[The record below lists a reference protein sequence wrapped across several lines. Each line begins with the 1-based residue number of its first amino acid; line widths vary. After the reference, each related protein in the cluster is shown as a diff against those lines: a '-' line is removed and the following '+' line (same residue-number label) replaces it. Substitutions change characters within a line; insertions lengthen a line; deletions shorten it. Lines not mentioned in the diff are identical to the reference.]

1 MWDERF
7 STKEY
12 AYGTKPND
20 FLKENF
26 KALPKGKLLSL
37 GEGEGRNAVF
47 LARMGYQVTAVDY
60 SSVGLNKGRR
70 LAQKHGVD
78 IEFIHADITEFDLGE
93 NRWSSIISI
102 FFPLPPAQRAKLY
115 QKVTRALTQ
124 DGIFLMEAYTPEQL
138 HNDTGGGKSPEL
150 MQSIESLKAELPG
163 LEYEHLE
170 TLKRDVVEGLYHT
183 GRSAV
188 LQVIARRR

>member
-26 KALPKGKLLSL
+26 EALPKGNLLSL

-47 LARMGYQVTAVDY
+47 LALMGYQVTAVDY
-60 SSVGLNKGRR
+60 SSVGLNKGRK

-78 IEFIHADITEFDLGE
+78 IEFVHADITEFDLGE
-93 NRWSSIISI
+93 NQWNSIISI
-102 FFPLPPAQRAKLY
+102 FFPLPPAQRAELY
-115 QKVTRALTQ
+115 KKVSRALTQ
-124 DGIFLMEAYTPEQL
+124 DGDF
-138 HNDTGGGKSPEL
+138 
-150 MQSIESLKAELPG
+150 
-163 LEYEHLE
+163 
-170 TLKRDVVEGLYHT
+170 
-183 GRSAV
+183 
-188 LQVIARRR
+188 